1 MAAIFMGLTSAL
13 AGLYGAFEF
22 WTDYKSLR
30 QTVVSYKAPDLS
42 GFDKRIDVMRA
53 ETVTLREDMESL
65 RTRVLEVQDITRDTK
80 SDVRDD
86 ATQIYSQLSAVDKRS
101 RSTDVATRNALR
113 VAEQNIRSIIDLA
126 SARFEGKIGAV
137 DTKLDKLET
146 NLDKKLQQA
155 LDNPL
160 LK

>member
-1 MAAIFMGLTSAL
+1 
-13 AGLYGAFEF
+13 
-22 WTDYKSLR
+22 
-30 QTVVSYKAPDLS
+30 
-42 GFDKRIDVMRA
+42 MRA